1 MCIYA
6 ERGGKGFSFHG
17 ASFIFGGL
25 RLSNSEKENLALDLF
40 KPDADG
46 ASERYET
53 SRLRSTR
60 QRRASIRAAR
70 CPSTLKI
77 VCWCIAR
84 DRVRK
89 RSLTGPLKPF

>member
-1 MCIYA
+1 MHLSRK
-6 ERGGKGFSFHG
+6 EGRGVKFSFHG

-25 RLSNSEKENLALDLF
+25 RLKSGKENLALDLF
-40 KPDADG
+40 NPDADG

-60 QRRASIRAAR
+60 QRRASIRAAS

-77 VCWCIAR
+77 VCWCVAR
-84 DRVRK
+84 DRVSK
-89 RSLTGPLKPF
+89 RSLTGP